1 MKDLVIKTMAATAF
15 ALFVSIWLEL
25 MALAVVGLYKL
36 LLYAERMGP

>member
-1 MKDLVIKTMAATAF
+1 MKDLVIKTLAVAAF
-15 ALFVSIWLEL
+15 ALFVSIWLEF

>member
-1 MKDLVIKTMAATAF
+1 MKDLAIKTLAAAF